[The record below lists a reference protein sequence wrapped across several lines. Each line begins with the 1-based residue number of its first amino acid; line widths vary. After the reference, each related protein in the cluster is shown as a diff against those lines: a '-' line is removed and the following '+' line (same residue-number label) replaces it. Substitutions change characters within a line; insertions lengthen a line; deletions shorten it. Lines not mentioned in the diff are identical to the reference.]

1 MSTPAKIFIRILNN
15 GNPDDT
21 LTLDPD
27 MDSNGFHVTF
37 EQPTTLV
44 KTTHWIDYEDVVE
57 YLESFFSALVFDAD
71 PTTCT
76 SVQIEVPGLPCVM
89 LKKTN
94 LIAFLY
100 GVVEDYLDQLKAN
113 DEWPMES
120 VVGK

>member
-15 GNPDDT
+15 GNPDDI

-27 MDSNGFHVTF
+27 MDSDGFHVTF

-100 GVVEDYLDQLKAN
+100 GVVDDYLGQLKAN

-120 VVGK
+120 VVRK